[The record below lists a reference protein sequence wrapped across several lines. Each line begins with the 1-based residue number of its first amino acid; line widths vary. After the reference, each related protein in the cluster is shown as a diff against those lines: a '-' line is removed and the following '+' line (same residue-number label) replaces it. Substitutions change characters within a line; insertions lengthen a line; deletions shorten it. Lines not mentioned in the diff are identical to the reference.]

1 MEDGA
6 NEIEEVGPEGNKVVR
21 FMPVAPHLTEDAMR
35 SLHDRFDR
43 AVASHQFE
51 PLLLIPTYVLDF
63 LCIHPFRDGNGR
75 MARLLSLLLLYQAG
89 FEVGRFI
96 SLENIV
102 EEQERVITTRSI
114 LLFRNGTTAN
124 ILFSPGGNTSL
135 A

>member
-1 MEDGA
+1 
-6 NEIEEVGPEGNKVVR
+6 
-21 FMPVAPHLTEDAMR
+21 MPVAPHLTEDAMR

-43 AVASHQFE
+43 ALASHQFE

-75 MARLLSLLLLYQAG
+75 MARLLSLLLLYQDG

-102 EEQERVITTRSI
+102 EETRDGYYDTLYSSSQKWHE
-114 LLFRNGTTAN
+114 GKAS
-124 ILFSPGGNTSL
+124 ILFSPGGNTFL